1 LLVIK
6 AEVHLPNQIEI
17 SSLEDHTGY
26 WLRCVSNY
34 VSHAFARKLAEKDV
48 TVAEWA
54 LMRVL
59 YGQEP
64 LAPSRVAEQMGM
76 TRGAITK
83 LTDRLIAKS
92 MVSRAA
98 SAHDGRAQTISLTK
112 SGAKFVPELAVLA
125 DKNDAEC
132 FSHLK
137 AKDRETL
144 HRILRD
150 LAEKLSITSIPTE

>member
-1 LLVIK
+1 MQDKI
-6 AEVHLPNQIEI
+6 NI

-64 LAPSRVAEQMGM
+64 LAPSR
-76 TRGAITK
+76 I
-83 LTDRLIAKS
+83 
-92 MVSRAA
+92 
-98 SAHDGRAQTISLTK
+98 
-112 SGAKFVPELAVLA
+112 
-125 DKNDAEC
+125 
-132 FSHLK
+132 
-137 AKDRETL
+137 
-144 HRILRD
+144 D
-150 LAEKLSITSIPTE
+150 LATI